1 LTGQKFIALLKQDTL
16 IVIGTNIIRKNRAL
30 STNTLAHELLKKE
43 LLPEGTIIRA
53 DEQTKGRG
61 HAGNSWESEAGKNLT
76 FSVLLYPQFLN
87 VEAQFMLSKVT
98 SLAMVDFLSETI
110 DQSTIKWPNDIY
122 VENDKI
128 AGILI
133 ENSIIGSEF
142 NHSIIGI
149 GLNVNQTHFLSDAP
163 NPISMRLITG
173 TTFDLEEALHSLCEK
188 LEKRYTQLI
197 NNQVDEIDQEYL
209 SNLFRYN
216 AFYPYRHGKDIFS
229 ARITG
234 VDPFGALILETKTGE
249 IRKYRF
255 REIDYMLE

>member
-1 LTGQKFIALLKQDTL
+1 MIGMN
-16 IVIGTNIIRKNRAL
+16 IVRKNRVI
-30 STNTLAHELLKKE
+30 STNTLALELLKKE
-43 LLPEGTIIRA
+43 VLPEGTIIWA

-76 FSVLLYPQFLN
+76 FSVVLYPHFLN
-87 VEAQFMLSKVT
+87 IEAQFMLSKVT
-98 SLAMVDFLSETI
+98 SLAIVDFLSENI
-110 DQSTIKWPNDIY
+110 DHSTIKWPNDIY
-122 VENDKI
+122 VGNDKI

-142 NHSIIGI
+142 DHSIIGI

-197 NNQVDEIDQEYL
+197 SNQVDEIDQEYL

-216 AFYPYRHGKDIFS
+216 AFYSYRHGKDIFS

-234 VDPFGALILETKTGE
+234 IDSFGVLILETETGK
-249 IRKYRF
+249 IRKFRF